1 MINKFIVFIY
11 ILLFISGCDKDYY
24 KGIRLDKIVTKA
36 INNPESIFFDKDSNY
51 LYVSNINGK
60 SLEKDGNGYISVLSL
75 SGEIIEDKLVDGL
88 NAPKGIFVKNNLIYI
103 IDINQLIIFNL
114 DTKEIEEIKEFN
126 NAISLNDITIYDNDE
141 RIFISDFL
149 GDKLFEINKEKVV
162 YEHSIIRPN
171 GLYIYDNQ
179 LYIGT
184 FQKNENG
191 HIFRLNLND
200 KNAKIETYLT
210 NIGFCDGI
218 YIDDEIIAISNFN
231 NEFKILDKKSNKII
245 SEAKSEKFNF
255 GDFYY
260 SKSLI
265 VSPSMKSSEIIFLE
279 FD

>member
-1 MINKFIVFIY
+1 MNKLIIFTY
-11 ILLFISGCDKDYY
+11 ILLFIAGCDNDYY
-24 KGIRLDKIVTKA
+24 KGIRLDKIVKKA
-36 INNPESIFFDKDSNY
+36 INNPESVFFDKDSNY

-60 SLEKDGNGYISVLSL
+60 SLEKDGNGFISVLSL
-75 SGEIIEDKLVDGL
+75 EGEIIEDKLVDGL

-114 DTKEIEEIKEFN
+114 ETKETEEIREFN
-126 NAISLNDITIYDNDE
+126 NAISLNDITISDNGK

-149 GDKLFEINKEKVV
+149 GNKLFEINEDKIV
-162 YEHSIIRPN
+162 YEHSIIKPN

-184 FQKNENG
+184 FQLNENG

-200 KNAKIETYLT
+200 KNAKIESYLT

-218 YIDDEIIAISNFN
+218 YIDDYLIAISNFD
-231 NEFKILDKKSNKII
+231 NEFKLIDKKSNKII
-245 SEAKSEKFNF
+245 SKAKSENFNF

-260 SKSLI
+260 SESLI
-265 VSPSMKSSEIIFLE
+265 ISPSLKSSEILFLK